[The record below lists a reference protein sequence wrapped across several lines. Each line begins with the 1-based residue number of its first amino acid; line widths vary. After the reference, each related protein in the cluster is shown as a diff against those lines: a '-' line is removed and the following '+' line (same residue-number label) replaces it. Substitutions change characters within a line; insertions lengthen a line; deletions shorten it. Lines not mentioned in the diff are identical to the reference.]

1 MTPVGLA
8 ASFAGGVVV
17 GVAYYVSQQVAVV
30 DLQNAPPQWPLV
42 LYGGVAGLLGSML
55 DSLLGAHMQY
65 SGRWTESLCVCV
77 ALHPEPSQSVVCVCL
92 CPLQALTAAWGRW

>member
-1 MTPVGLA
+1 MGLA

-17 GVAYYVSQQVAVV
+17 GVAYYVSQQVTLV
-30 DLQNAPPQWPLV
+30 DLQHAPPQWPLV

-65 SGRWTESLCVCV
+65 SGRWSLYLRVAQPAGQTAPHGGVCV
-77 ALHPEPSQSVVCVCL
+77 L
-92 CPLQALTAAWGRW
+92 CRL